1 MKSLKTNKDF
11 RRVYNKGKSYASF
24 YLVLYLLE
32 NKKNFSRNGFSISR
46 KIGKAVVR
54 NKLKRRM
61 KEIIRSEEENIK
73 IGYDLI
79 FIARNPVN
87 KLDFNGLKNETKK
100 LLKKSGVMK
109 RRK

>member
-1 MKSLKTNKDF
+1 M
-11 RRVYNKGKSYASF
+11 
-24 YLVLYLLE
+24 
-32 NKKNFSRNGFSISR
+32 
-46 KIGKAVVR
+46 
-54 NKLKRRM
+54 
-61 KEIIRSEEENIK
+61 
-73 IGYDLI
+73 